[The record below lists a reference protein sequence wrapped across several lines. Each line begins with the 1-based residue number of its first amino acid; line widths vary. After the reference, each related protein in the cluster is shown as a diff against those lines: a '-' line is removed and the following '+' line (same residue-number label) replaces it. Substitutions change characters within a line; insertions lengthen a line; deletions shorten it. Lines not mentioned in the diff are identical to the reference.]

1 MKIEKNSSGN
11 VALLPEAT
19 PSRLFMNNEDKNCE
33 LSEIILS
40 LLIQLEFKLETTNS
54 ATLTN
59 LLCFYRL
66 QIYKQLNVPFR
77 STLIILV

>member
-1 MKIEKNSSGN
+1 
-11 VALLPEAT
+11 
-19 PSRLFMNNEDKNCE
+19 MNNEDKNCE

-54 ATLTN
+54 ATSTN

-77 STLIILV
+77 STLIIFI